1 MNMKNLKDIILEKLR
16 VTKNVSTKPELVDH
30 NSVSCTMEFFF
41 KWIMVLDQDEPL
53 TQADFED
60 FEVLEDDYLKRKF
73 KTYENLFN
81 WYEDNKDETIEV
93 TVTRSLE
100 EYRNVFSYDE
110 IEFKFYSGDN
120 FKDQVKKNLWGSH
133 KP

>member
-1 MNMKNLKDIILEKLR
+1 MKNLKDIIIEKLR
-16 VTKNVSTKPELVDH
+16 VTKNVSTKPELVDR
-30 NSVSCTMEFFF
+30 NIVSCTMEFFF
-41 KWIMVLDQDEPL
+41 KWIMVLDQDKPL
-53 TQADFED
+53 TQTDFED
-60 FEVLEDDYLKRKF
+60 FEVLEDGYLNGKF

-120 FKDQVKKNLWGSH
+120 LIDATK
-133 KP
+133 

>member
-30 NSVSCTMEFFF
+30 NIVSCTMEFFF
-41 KWIMVLDQDEPL
+41 KWIMVVDQNRDL

-60 FEVLEDDYLKRKF
+60 FEVLEDGYLKGKF
-73 KTYENLFN
+73 KTYENFFD
-81 WYEDNKDETIEV
+81 WYEDNKDNTIEI

-100 EYRNVFSYDE
+100 EYRNVFLYDE

-120 FKDQVKKNLWGSH
+120 LINAVK
-133 KP
+133 

>member
-1 MNMKNLKDIILEKLR
+1 MNMKNLKDIIIEKLR
-16 VTKNVSTKPELVDH
+16 VTKNVSTKPELVDR
-30 NSVSCTMEFFF
+30 NIVSCTLEFFF
-41 KWIMVLDQDEPL
+41 KWIMVLDQDKPL
-53 TQADFED
+53 TQTDFED
-60 FEVLEDDYLKRKF
+60 FEVLEDDYLKGKF

-81 WYEDNKDETIEV
+81 WYEYNKDETIEV

-120 FKDQVKKNLWGSH
+120 LIDTTK
-133 KP
+133 

>member
-16 VTKNVSTKPELVDH
+16 VTKNVSTKPELVDR
-30 NSVSCTMEFFF
+30 NIVSCTMEFFF

-53 TQADFED
+53 TQTDFED
-60 FEVLEDDYLKRKF
+60 FEVLEDDYLKGKF

-81 WYEDNKDETIEV
+81 WYEYNKDETIEV

-100 EYRNVFSYDE
+100 EYRNVFSYDK

-120 FKDQVKKNLWGSH
+120 LIDTTRQ
-133 KP
+133 

>member
-1 MNMKNLKDIILEKLR
+1 MNMRNLKDIILEKLR

-30 NSVSCTMEFFF
+30 NIVSCTIEFFF
-41 KWIMVLDQDEPL
+41 KWIMVLDQDKPL
-53 TQADFED
+53 TQTDFED
-60 FEVLEDDYLKRKF
+60 FEVLEDDYLKGKF
-73 KTYENLFN
+73 KTYENLFD

-120 FKDQVKKNLWGSH
+120 LIDTTRQ
-133 KP
+133 

>member
-1 MNMKNLKDIILEKLR
+1 MRNFKDIIIEKLR
-16 VTKNVSTKPELVDH
+16 VTKNVSTKPELVDR
-30 NSVSCTMEFFF
+30 NIVSCTMEFFF
-41 KWIMVLDQDEPL
+41 KWIMVLDQDKPL
-53 TQADFED
+53 TQTDFED
-60 FEVLEDDYLKRKF
+60 FEVLEDDYLKGKF

-81 WYEDNKDETIEV
+81 WYEDNKDESIEV

-120 FKDQVKKNLWGSH
+120 LIDTTK
-133 KP
+133 

>member
-1 MNMKNLKDIILEKLR
+1 MKNLKDIIIEKLK
-16 VTKNVSTKPELVDH
+16 VTKNVSTKPELVDR
-30 NSVSCTMEFFF
+30 NIVSCTMEFFF
-41 KWIMVLDQDEPL
+41 KWIMVLDKDKPL
-53 TQADFED
+53 TQTDFED
-60 FEVLEDDYLKRKF
+60 FEVLEDDYLKGKF

-120 FKDQVKKNLWGSH
+120 LIDTTRQ
-133 KP
+133 

>member
-30 NSVSCTMEFFF
+30 NIVSCAMEFFF

-73 KTYENLFN
+73 KTYENFFD
-81 WYEDNKDETIEV
+81 WYEDNKDNTIEI

-100 EYRNVFSYDE
+100 EYRNVFLYDE

-120 FKDQVKKNLWGSH
+120 LINAVK
-133 KP
+133 

>member
-1 MNMKNLKDIILEKLR
+1 MNMKNLKDIIIEKLR
-16 VTKNVSTKPELVDH
+16 VTKNVSTKPELVDR
-30 NSVSCTMEFFF
+30 NIVSFTIEFFF
-41 KWIMVLDQDEPL
+41 KWFMVLDQNKPL
-53 TQADFED
+53 TQTDFED
-60 FEVLEDDYLKRKF
+60 FEVLEDDYLKGKF

-100 EYRNVFSYDE
+100 EYINVFLYDE

-120 FKDQVKKNLWGSH
+120 LINAVK
-133 KP
+133 